1 MVLHFSVVFFLAAGF
16 LDAQSLYTLNTRFT
30 HKNCGL
36 NNNNSVPTWLAE
48 YSSTVNVLRIVCMS
62 DYVRYGIQFL
72 ALVSFVEMKLSGVRI
87 G

>member
-1 MVLHFSVVFFLAAGF
+1 VIVSKLCAGV
-16 LDAQSLYTLNTRFT
+16 S
-30 HKNCGL
+30 HKNIYEIEHL
-36 NNNNSVPTWLAE
+36 YFKIPTWLAE

-72 ALVSFVEMKLSGVRI
+72 ALASFVEIKLSGVRI